1 MMQSRP
7 SLESGMAGP
16 PGRTTGQP
24 VAAQGPGL
32 TAAAAREL
40 LGRTAE
46 LPNSKRE
53 LLAVLTEYR
62 AALFALACKDG
73 YL

>member
-1 MMQSRP
+1 MVSRSSP
-7 SLESGMAGP
+7 APGMVRP
-16 PGRTTGQP
+16 PQRTTGEP
-24 VAAQGPGL
+24 VATQGPRL

-53 LLAVLTEYR
+53 LLAILNEYR
-62 AALFALACKDG
+62 AALFALVCKDD